1 MTVGKTEYRYIRFP
15 LILALLI
22 LTVSAAAQATGK
34 PPTGIIAAP
43 VERSPL
49 VDNIEALGT
58 TVANESVTVTSKITE
73 KIVSIHFADGQK
85 VKRGQLL
92 VQLDDQEEQANLRS
106 EQAILRER
114 QSAMRRTE
122 ELFNRKVGSEADLD
136 LAQARV
142 SQTQSDIEAIKSRI
156 SAHRISA
163 PFDGVVG
170 LREVSEGALVEPDD
184 ALTTLDDLS
193 VVKVDFNI
201 PVVYLSQLGTGLK
214 VKASTSAYP
223 NRLFEGELKS
233 ISSRI
238 DPVTRTVRARAWF
251 DNPVQELLP
260 GMLMQLSLQSK
271 PRNTLVV
278 PESAVF
284 AVGRQH
290 FLYVVEG
297 EESTTASR
305 RTVTIG
311 TRKAGRVEIVDG
323 VDAGDFVIVHG
334 TLKVADGSP
343 VKILA
348 VDDGNLDIAKVL
360 REAGQLEATP

>member
-1 MTVGKTEYRYIRFP
+1 MISGKTEFCCIRLRF
-15 LILALLI
+15 LISLLLLVVADELLA
-22 LTVSAAAQATGK
+22 AGK
-34 PPTGIIAAP
+34 PPTGVIAAP
-43 VERSPL
+43 VEQFPM

-58 TVANESVTVTSKITE
+58 ASANESVTVTTKITE
-73 KIVSIHFADGQK
+73 KIVSIHFADGQQ

-106 EQAILRER
+106 EQAILKER
-114 QSAMRRTE
+114 QSVLRRTE

-136 LAQARV
+136 LARAQV

-156 SAHRISA
+156 SAHRITA
-163 PFDGVVG
+163 PFNGVVG

-184 ALTTLDDLS
+184 VLTTLDDLS
-193 VVKVDFNI
+193 VMKVDFDI
-201 PVVYLSQLGTGLK
+201 PVVYLSQLETGLQ
-214 VKASTSAYP
+214 VDASTSAYP
-223 NRLFEGELKS
+223 GRLFTGELKS

-238 DPVTRTVRARAWF
+238 DPVTRTVKARAWF
-251 DNPVQELLP
+251 ANPRRELLP

-271 PRNTLVV
+271 PRDTLVV

-290 FLYVVEG
+290 FLYAIEG
-297 EESTTASR
+297 KKPAR
-305 RTVTIG
+305 AKRHTVTIG
-311 TRKAGRVEIVDG
+311 TRKAGLVEITQG
-323 VDAGDFVIVHG
+323 VEAGDFVIVHG
-334 TLKVADGSP
+334 TLKVSDGNP

-360 REAGQLEATP
+360 REAGESESTP